1 MKAKTENGTIK
12 TYKSLPSEYKKS
24 DGSVILNF
32 RKASTE
38 VLEAEGFYD
47 VVKPS
52 YDPQTQNR
60 GGLTWDSDNNIFT
73 FPVTDIDF
81 NQDVDVIGEDGEPTG
96 ETEKRYKIADIKA
109 SKLSE
114 IKSKAGKLLEPTDW
128 QVVRKME
135 RDIDIDAY
143 VATERAS
150 ILAEADRL
158 EAEVNAKK
166 SYKTVLQ
173 YNVQFFP
180 PSEEE
185 LI

>member
-1 MKAKTENGTIK
+1 MKARVENGQIK
-12 TYKSLPSEYKKS
+12 VYKSLPSEYKKA

-32 RKASTE
+32 RKASVD

-52 YDPQTQNR
+52 YDSQIQTR
-60 GGLTWDSDNNIFT
+60 GGLYFDEAASIVTYA
-73 FPVTDIDF
+73 VTDIDF
-81 NQDVDVIGEDGEPTG
+81 NQDVDVLDENGDPTG

-109 SKLSE
+109 EKLAE
-114 IKSKAGKLLEPTDW
+114 IKSKAGELLKPTDW
-128 QVVRKME
+128 QVIRKME
-135 RDIDIDAY
+135 RNIDIDLD
-143 VATERAS
+143 VATERAD

-173 YNVQFFP
+173 YQVRFFP

-185 LI
+185 VI

>member
-1 MKAKTENGTIK
+1 MKAQVTNTGINP
-12 TYKSLPSEYKKS
+12 YKILPSSWNGKS
-24 DGSVILNF
+24 GHIVNF
-32 RKASTE
+32 RNAPKE

-52 YDPQTQNR
+52 FNPLTQTK
-60 GGLTWDSDNNIFT
+60 GGLYFDEKKKI
-73 FPVTDIDF
+73 VTYDVTEIDW
-81 NQDVDVIGEDGEPTG
+81 NQEVDVVDEGGELTG
-96 ETEKRYKIADIKA
+96 EKEKRYKLADIKA
-109 SKLSE
+109 NKISE
-114 IKSKAGKLLEPTDW
+114 IKSKASSLLQPTDW
-128 QVVRKME
+128 QVIRKSE
-135 RDIDIDAY
+135 RDVAISSD

-166 SYKTVLQ
+166 SYKTALL

-185 LI
+185 E

>member
-1 MKAKTENGTIK
+1 MKARVKNGQVQL
-12 TYKSLPSEYKKS
+12 YKSLPSTHTKS

-38 VLEAEGFYD
+38 TLEAEGFYD

-60 GGLTWDSDNNIFT
+60 GGLQWDEEKKIFT

-81 NQDVDVIGEDGEPTG
+81 NQEFDVIGEDGEPTG
-96 ETEKRYKIADIKA
+96 EKEKRYKIADIKA
-109 SKLSE
+109 SKISE
-114 IKSKAGKLLEPTDW
+114 IKSKAGSLLQPTDW
-128 QVVRKME
+128 QVIRKAE
-135 RDIDIDAY
+135 RDIAINSD

-150 ILAEADRL
+150 ILAEANRL

-166 SYKTVLQ
+166 SYKTALQ

-180 PSEEE
+180 SSEIE
-185 LI
+185 

>member
-1 MKAKTENGTIK
+1 MKARTENGTIK
-12 TYKSLPSEYKKS
+12 TYKSLPSTYTKS

-32 RKASTE
+32 RKASKETI
-38 VLEAEGFYD
+38 EAEGFYD
-47 VVKPS
+47 IVKPS

-60 GGLTWDSDNNIFT
+60 GGLQWDESKKIFT

-81 NQDVDVIGEDGEPTG
+81 NQEVDVIGEDGEPTG
-96 ETEKRYKIADIKA
+96 EKEKRYKIVDIKEQ
-109 SKLSE
+109 KLSE

-128 QVVRKME
+128 QVIRKME
-135 RDIDIDAY
+135 RDIDIDTD
-143 VATERAS
+143 VATERAE

-166 SYKTVLQ
+166 SYKTVLE

>member
-1 MKAKTENGTIK
+1 MKARTENGTIK

-38 VLEAEGFYD
+38 TIEAEGFYD

-60 GGLTWDSDNNIFT
+60 GGLQWDESKKIFT
-73 FPVTDIDF
+73 FPITDIDF
-81 NQDVDVIGEDGEPTG
+81 SQEFDVIGEDGEPTG
-96 ETEKRYKIADIKA
+96 EKEKRYKIADIKA
-109 SKLSE
+109 SKIAE
-114 IKSKAGKLLEPTDW
+114 IKSKAGSLLQPTDW
-128 QVVRKME
+128 QIIRKAE
-135 RDIDIDAY
+135 RDIAISSD
-143 VATERAS
+143 VATERAG
-150 ILAEADRL
+150 ILTEADRL

-166 SYKTVLQ
+166 SYKTALQ

-180 PSEEE
+180 PSEIE
-185 LI
+185 

>member
-12 TYKSLPSEYKKS
+12 TYKNLPSEYKKS

-32 RKASTE
+32 NKASKE

-47 VVKPS
+47 LVKPS

-60 GGLTWDSDNNIFT
+60 GGLQWDEEKKIFT
-73 FPVTDIDF
+73 FSVTDIDF
-81 NQDVDVIGEDGEPTG
+81 NQEVDVIGEDGEPTG

-109 SKLSE
+109 EKLSQ
-114 IKSKAGKLLEPTDW
+114 IKSKAGKLLERTDW
-128 QVVRKME
+128 QVIRKSE
-135 RDIDIDAY
+135 RDIDIDAD
-143 VATERAS
+143 VATERAG

-166 SYKTVLQ
+166 SYKTALQ

-185 LI
+185 